1 MVRIRSFIYGL
12 IAMFLVA
19 VCIFVWFSST
29 RTANVISEAPAIVI
43 DVDDASQ
50 ALKELAKFPVG
61 EVVDEKH
68 VALLWAPDSS
78 KLAWFSTKQ
87 QNAAVKIYDLDTGK
101 FSAIESNAR
110 LSLTATTW
118 CPDGKRFLV
127 GLYDAPALPN
137 AKGPEFPDATL
148 LRECDAQTGATIR
161 ELKCADFGG
170 LCTWARYSNDGKRI
184 VTSIEAENPN
194 DISASPR
201 AWAKA
206 AIQNQQSRYTLII
219 ENDGTTS
226 EIAKGAEAYLM
237 PEFTADDKWLI
248 HKRTEY
254 PKSAVPAVSRFL
266 NKAFDLDQAPAED
279 RIVLSS
285 VTGNGLSLTVDKIPS
300 RYTDL
305 ITSLDVKGMLK
316 VRYEIQNDADYD
328 HDTARWEIWEWDQAT
343 NTITM
348 RANLFKSLSTS
359 FDWPIPSGSM
369 SLNQNTDDI
378 LLSLSPPEKLLG
390 KKWILHLDAQP
401 RMAELHQPEGA
412 GNYLKLSP
420 DGSMLAFADEQ
431 SNIRI
436 VKCDA
441 R

>member
-1 MVRIRSFIYGL
+1 MVGIRSIIYGL
-12 IAMFLVA
+12 IAMLLVA
-19 VCIFVWFSST
+19 VCIIVWFNNT
-29 RTANVISEAPAIVI
+29 RAANVISEAPAIVI
-43 DVDDASQ
+43 DTDDASQ
-50 ALKELAKFPVG
+50 ALTEMATFPAG
-61 EVVDEKH
+61 EVVDGKH
-68 VALLWAPDSS
+68 VALLWAPDSA

-87 QNAAVKIYDLDTGK
+87 LNAVVRLYDLDTGK
-101 FSAIESNAR
+101 FSTIESNAR
-110 LSLTATTW
+110 LSLAATTW

-148 LRECDAQTGATIR
+148 LREYDPQTGTSIR
-161 ELKCADFGG
+161 ELKCADLGG

-184 VTSIEAENPN
+184 VVSIEAENPN

-201 AWAKA
+201 AWAQA
-206 AIQNQQSRYTLII
+206 AIQNQQSRHTLII
-219 ENDGTTS
+219 EHDGAAS

-254 PKSAVPAVSRFL
+254 PKSAVPAVSKIL
-266 NKAFDLDQAPAED
+266 NKAFNLDQAPAED
-279 RIVLSS
+279 HIVLSS
-285 VTGNGLSLTVDKIPS
+285 VTGNARSLTVDKIPC
-300 RYTDL
+300 RYTGL
-305 ITSLDVKGMLK
+305 ITLLDAKGMLK

-343 NTITM
+343 DTITI

-359 FDWPIPSGSM
+359 FNWPIPSGSI

-378 LLSLSPPEKLLG
+378 LLSLTPPEKLLA

-420 DGSMLAFADEQ
+420 DGAMLAFADGQ

-436 VKCDA
+436 VKRAA